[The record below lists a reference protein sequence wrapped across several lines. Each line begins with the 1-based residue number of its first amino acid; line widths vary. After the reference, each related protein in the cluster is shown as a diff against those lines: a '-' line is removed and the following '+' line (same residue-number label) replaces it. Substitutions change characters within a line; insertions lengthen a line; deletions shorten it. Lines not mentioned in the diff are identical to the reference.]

1 MNHSQEQDLCL
12 QSCNISI
19 SFSADSTQL
28 FTVLQLFLNSLR
40 SLGPHVFLVFSAVYE
55 PTVRRGATHR
65 IAICWREKYC
75 RLCALRIIDLEVSLP
90 IRLLSP
96 FSVSVC
102 YLHNMWNFV
111 TGPNPNVK
119 CESVISRQWL
129 WQTFLWKHPYNHTI
143 IIIIR
148 IRSPILKRKSHSD
161 VLTLVLATVP
171 WIVQLK
177 DTVCCPVLTILFF
190 LYPIS
195 CW

>member
-90 IRLLSP
+90 IRGKAR
-96 FSVSVC
+96 FSVSVWS
-102 YLHNMWNFV
+102 YRASF
-111 TGPNPNVK
+111 PNYFPQDHSILLRSNPDNRILVHHLTF
-119 CESVISRQWL
+119 WL
-129 WQTFLWKHPYNHTI
+129 LCVSAHDY
-143 IIIIR
+143 
-148 IRSPILKRKSHSD
+148 D
-161 VLTLVLATVP
+161 TLVWDKGFKGASLAHP
-171 WIVQLK
+171 LQERRNSKMHGIKRNLMQ
-177 DTVCCPVLTILFF
+177 
-190 LYPIS
+190 S
-195 CW
+195 AA

>member
-90 IRLLSP
+90 IRGKAR
-96 FSVSVC
+96 FSVSV
-102 YLHNMWNFV
+102 
-111 TGPNPNVK
+111 
-119 CESVISRQWL
+119 WL
-129 WQTFLWKHPYNHTI
+129 IEVSGL
-143 IIIIR
+143 
-148 IRSPILKRKSHSD
+148 LKNI
-161 VLTLVLATVP
+161 A
-171 WIVQLK
+171 
-177 DTVCCPVLTILFF
+177 F
-190 LYPIS
+190 LYTRRELEVTAVSFIS
-195 CW
+195 ANACYFLTQKYNFICDKIFHVPHVETEFTWFGTQSRKTTLCPARDFIR